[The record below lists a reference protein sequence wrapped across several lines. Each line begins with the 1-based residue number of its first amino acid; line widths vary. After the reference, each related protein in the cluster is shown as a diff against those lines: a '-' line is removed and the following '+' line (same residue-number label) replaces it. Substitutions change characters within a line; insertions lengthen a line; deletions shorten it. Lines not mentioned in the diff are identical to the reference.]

1 MHECTIGPVLRAQ
14 GNQDGYIEWQ
24 ARGVHQLDPRL
35 LLSKRTI
42 EDETQSGL
50 QSVTALGSLA
60 QRLDNQRILSS
71 VDPEVKEELEAIK
84 HELKSHTD
92 AVLDMIYRIKKVPKA
107 WM

>member
-1 MHECTIGPVLRAQ
+1 MCIAIGMLSSVYFMHLQP
-14 GNQDGYIEWQ
+14 
-24 ARGVHQLDPRL
+24 RGVHQLDPRL

-60 QRLDNQRILSS
+60 QRLDRIVSS
-71 VDPEVKEELEAIK
+71 VDPEVKDELELIK

-92 AVLDMIYRIKKVPKA
+92 AVLDMIYRIKKVPKT
-107 WM
+107 WI

>member
-1 MHECTIGPVLRAQ
+1 M
-14 GNQDGYIEWQ
+14 Q
-24 ARGVHQLDPRL
+24 ARAGVHQLDPRL

-60 QRLDNQRILSS
+60 QRLDSQRILQS
-71 VDPEVKEELEAIK
+71 VDPEVKEELEAIRM
-84 HELKSHTD
+84 ELRTHSD